1 VTKLKSLKFKW
12 WKPNTPVS
20 VMYRP
25 TSPGGSAATLGGTA
39 AASLPGFGS
48 VGYVWQ
54 GFPRL
59 ALSFLD

>member
-1 VTKLKSLKFKW
+1 MLNGS
-12 WKPNTPVS
+12 VS

-25 TSPGGSAATLGGTA
+25 TAQGGSAATLGGAA

-48 VGYVWQ
+48 VGYVRQ